1 MHSFAPV
8 PVRSNRV
15 RIKVRKTQVTA
26 RQAAMQA
33 HAIEQGA
40 LSAARQLASAARQI
54 TDAMHAQ
61 GVKLP
66 LTTLGAHG
74 SDAVRFIDKN
84 TAAKIA
90 AKAHKMD
97 ADADAAIP
105 SAGRSESMYTG
116 PAYPYSPRIELNNTG
131 LPAVRPAAVAFDLCS
146 VLSGPTRH
154 PPTRQHLRL
163 GAFL

>member
-1 MHSFAPV
+1 MGDREGLDGLTSERAAY
-8 PVRSNRV
+8 
-15 RIKVRKTQVTA
+15 VTA

-116 PAYPYSPRIELNNTG
+116 PAYPDSPRYVRRRSLLTSAACW
-131 LPAVRPAAVAFDLCS
+131 AVRRGIRRRGSICGS
-146 VLSGPTRH
+146 
-154 PPTRQHLRL
+154 
-163 GAFL
+163 